1 MRCEFGRPDGELLLD
16 QTYDALCDV
25 VLVSF
30 MLQEAIGNYNAEL
43 AEMGL
48 DNQFRQCK
56 SIRRVKRGPDHRLTH
71 RHCWDCLCWSTTSHP
86 WSPQTICVS

>member
-56 SIRRVKRGPDHRLTH
+56 
-71 RHCWDCLCWSTTSHP
+71 
-86 WSPQTICVS
+86 

>member
-43 AEMGL
+43 AEQAFVGEL
-48 DNQFRQCK
+48 AKLVEHLTERLSGEAEKRRSGRQTQNLSGQC
-56 SIRRVKRGPDHRLTH
+56 
-71 RHCWDCLCWSTTSHP
+71 RHESDGIL
-86 WSPQTICVS
+86 